1 MDRKISDWGGNVVA
15 LTLVIAVN
23 ALANILPFGGQ
34 TTGEV
39 SDKYTSMFTP
49 AGFTFAIWSLIYLL
63 LAVFVVY
70 QALPSQRGDEQL
82 ARIGPWFKAGAAANA
97 LWMFAWHQEWIGVTL
112 LLMVVL
118 LVTLVRVYRLLDIV
132 DATASTFSRWI
143 VQLPFSVYLAWIS
156 VATIANVSALQSA
169 LGWNDA
175 YLEQVSWT
183 LLKLALAG
191 ALGAI
196 VTLRRHDVAYG
207 LVIGWAA
214 FGIGA
219 GQAATLAVAGAA
231 FTLSLVMLA
240 VASFEAL
247 NRVAA
252 R

>member
-15 LTLVIAVN
+15 LTLVIVVN

-63 LAVFVVY
+63 LAVFVIY
-70 QALPSQRGDEQL
+70 QALPSQRGNERL
-82 ARIGPWFKAGAAANA
+82 ARIGPWFKAGAVANA

-118 LVTLVRVYRLLDIV
+118 LVTLLRIYRLLDVV
-132 DATASTFSRWI
+132 DANASTFSRWL

-247 NRVAA
+247 NRVTA